1 MVVKEDW
8 ALSVESKFT
17 SSVPAG
23 AWLDTLKEFVVWKG
37 ERYGGLT

>member
-17 SSVPAG
+17 SSVPKG
-23 AWLDTLKEFVVWKG
+23 ASLDILKELVLWKG
-37 ERYGGLT
+37 ERYG